1 MAGQSNMVGHGRIDK
16 KTEQPPIVYRNGTL
30 KWMVDTYPERY
41 GKLETE
47 TNSWHVRNDVY
58 ITYNKQY
65 RDDLIPEWNQYGPLQ
80 PGFGGD
86 QKKYQDKM
94 GPELGFGWTM
104 GDAVL
109 KWIHDDEDP
118 KQENE
123 DAYPSGS
130 SPNILLLKVA
140 WGGLSLAVD
149 YRPPSSSSS
158 SSTNQTTPGLYYE
171 AMLANIYKTLANLTN
186 LVPNYTKDNRG
197 YELSGFVWHQ
207 GWNDGGEDI
216 WVDEYEFNLANLI
229 NDVRIEFNKPDLPFV
244 IGVSG
249 MIGWKLDVNN
259 NRNKLIK
266 AQFAV
271 SDPNKYP
278 EFIDTVSSVETRDY
292 YRNST
297 QSPGAQS
304 YHWNNN
310 CESYWLLG
318 EAMAKAMIELLSPNS
333 MPPSSLPV
341 QSPTPAPVSQPTPS
355 PINPPGCPKN
365 SKEVV
370 YVNTKGKKKK
380 CNWVK
385 TGKTLKIRRMRCKS
399 KKYSYLGK
407 RIKENCPKACG
418 KYAGKGI
425 CKNLFLENC
434 TGKTKYCGEEITI

>member
-16 KTEQPPIVYRNGTL
+16 QSEQPPIVYRNGTL

-109 KWIHDDEDP
+109 KWIHEDEDP

-123 DAYPSGS
+123 DAFPFSGS

-140 WGGLSLAVD
+140 WGGRSLAVD

-158 SSTNQTTPGLYYE
+158 STNPILPDDDDNNNTNNVQEISTQILRRSLRRPESTTGLYYE
-171 AMLANIYKTLANLTN
+171 AMLANIYKTIANLSN
-186 LVPNYTKDNRG
+186 LVPNYTKDQRG

-207 GWNDGGEDI
+207 GWNDGCNETM
-216 WVDEYEFNLANLI
+216 VAEYESNLANLI
-229 NDVRIEFNKPDLPFV
+229 RDVRIDLDVPDLPVV

-249 MIGWKLDVNN
+249 MNGWTPEETNN
-259 NRNKLIK
+259 ARTKIIA

-271 SDPNKYP
+271 SDPRNYP
-278 EFIDTVSSVETRDY
+278 EFKGTVSSVETRNY
-292 YRNST
+292 FRTST
-297 QSPGAQS
+297 QSPGTQI

-310 CESYWLLG
+310 CESYWLIG
-318 EAMAKAMIELLSPNS
+318 EAMGKAMIELLSPNGDDN
-333 MPPSSLPV
+333 
-341 QSPTPAPVSQPTPS
+341 TEGEDTNDHIHHDDDHYKSQ
-355 PINPPGCPKN
+355 
-365 SKEVV
+365 
-370 YVNTKGKKKK
+370 
-380 CNWVK
+380 
-385 TGKTLKIRRMRCKS
+385 
-399 KKYSYLGK
+399 
-407 RIKENCPKACG
+407 
-418 KYAGKGI
+418 
-425 CKNLFLENC
+425 
-434 TGKTKYCGEEITI
+434 